1 MQWADELLLEA
12 VCGICHATAIPHSS
26 SFTPGRSEY
35 GSPGL
40 ANQTPPCGRDDLAV
54 TMQGPKCPACWWP
67 SAPAAAHTPPTGH
80 AGERSLL
87 RAWDMRDVHS
97 TAAMQM
103 PAQHLLLSAQVLL
116 PLLHNLLCFTAAEPA
131 PSATTLTMLLQAG
144 ISYAQCALRTHLDI
158 AACVKAVKLVDN
170 LKHSALHLVVTTSTV
185 VKACTTCRQQ
195 CTQAGR
201 HMASRHEVS
210 ACIRKSKT

>member
-1 MQWADELLLEA
+1 
-12 VCGICHATAIPHSS
+12 
-26 SFTPGRSEY
+26 
-35 GSPGL
+35 
-40 ANQTPPCGRDDLAV
+40 
-54 TMQGPKCPACWWP
+54 
-67 SAPAAAHTPPTGH
+67 
-80 AGERSLL
+80 
-87 RAWDMRDVHS
+87 
-97 TAAMQM
+97 MQM

-158 AACVKAVKLVDN
+158 AACVKAVKLVDD

-185 VKACTTCRQQ
+185 VKACTTWRQQ

-210 ACIRKSKT
+210 ACVRKSKPETQRYQAVLYKCQVGCCFEDCRTAADLVQQAGTASITSTAQQQLKHQELC